1 METSRHPSDS
11 VVPANDKQATTTD
24 ENVNATIKDVDG
36 GSSTDIA
43 RGARNE
49 LNLVALSQEPSHP
62 SLGDHEME
70 PVDAKPKTFQDKL
83 LDFSNKLLDN
93 IFGCEPN
100 PIYEE
105 ALELASEAYLDQ
117 SKGEQI
123 RKGSGQNACESKTH
137 LDAVK
142 QANKVLD
149 LTGDPFTMVLP
160 KEIAAAVHN
169 DVAGDLSFTGIGVE
183 LVRAG
188 TNPNEKQNIIGEVY
202 PGSPAEKAGLQ
213 PGDRILSIDGKPT
226 NGMKRE
232 DILNNLDGKDGSK
245 VSIKV
250 DRDGKMI
257 DANATRGEYIDPAT
271 VSKMVDGTLYLKL
284 KDFMNDRTDTE
295 LKKALEQNPDA
306 KSFIVDLRGNG
317 GGRLDE
323 MLETIGLFMDKGK
336 LLNEEVKI
344 PYQSQMEKGQFVL
357 REQDI
362 VQENSSEEPVISPRQ
377 PNLTGNKPLIVLT
390 DNETASAS
398 ELFAG
403 AIKDNNRGLIL
414 GDKTYGK
421 GVGQSVYT
429 IADDA
434 MLLVTSTKFT
444 TPNGTWAGDGNTKKF
459 GIEPDITVSR
469 DPANPQYVPGSKDD
483 MQFQYALDKLRAR

>member
-11 VVPANDKQATTTD
+11 VASANDKQATTD
-24 ENVNATIKDVDG
+24 KNFNNATTKDVDS
-36 GSSTDIA
+36 GSSTDVP

-49 LNLVALSQEPSHP
+49 LNLVALSQQPSHP
-62 SLGDHEME
+62 SLGDREMK

-105 ALELASEAYLDQ
+105 ALELAAETYLDQ

-160 KEIAAAVHN
+160 KEIAEAVNN
-169 DVAGDLSFTGIGVE
+169 DVAGDLSFSGIGVE
-183 LVRAG
+183 LLRA
-188 TNPNEKQNIIGEVY
+188 TNPNDKQNIVGEVY

-232 DILNNLDGKDGSK
+232 DILNNLDGKEGSK

-284 KDFMNDRTDTE
+284 KDFMNDHTDTE

-306 KSFIVDLRGNG
+306 KSYIVDLRGNG

-323 MLETIGLFMDKGK
+323 MLQTIGLFMDKGT
-336 LLNEEVKI
+336 LMNEEVKI
-344 PYQSQMEKGQFVL
+344 PYRSQMEKGKFVL
-357 REQDI
+357 REHDI
-362 VQENSSEEPVISPRQ
+362 VQDKSSEEPVIMPRQ
-377 PNLTGNKPLIVLT
+377 SNLTGNKQLIVLT

-459 GIEPDITVSR
+459 GIEPDIVVSR
-469 DPANPQYVPGSKDD
+469 DPANQQYVPGSKDD